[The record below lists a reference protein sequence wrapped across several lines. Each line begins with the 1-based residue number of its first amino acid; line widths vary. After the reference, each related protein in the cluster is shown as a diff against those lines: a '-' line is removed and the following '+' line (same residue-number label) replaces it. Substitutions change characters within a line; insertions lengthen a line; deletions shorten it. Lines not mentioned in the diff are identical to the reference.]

1 MLFMSYQTITVTPS
15 FHTHA
20 LPLILRGILRLA
32 KISPMIAQS
41 PARRSRDGREPS
53 GKTSCEMLRLC

>member
-20 LPLILRGILRLA
+20 LRLTFV
-32 KISPMIAQS
+32 
-41 PARRSRDGREPS
+41 RDFADEYCPRTGGYAPEVCPIFIRNLSDCRPIFYGR
-53 GKTSCEMLRLC
+53 